1 MPLQT
6 VNQTRWLSIGN
17 LIERTDIM
25 TQNGLMDINFGGRV
39 PEELLLTDD
48 DVILVDRLK
57 AIMAKIN
64 SATQLIQSDSYTLGQ
79 VEATLD
85 VLKAE
90 PGMNEFFKGDHL
102 DKDYSKDAMDERGRG
117 TREERD
123 LFRRHRNFYFERAV
137 VKIQKGQILEDE
149 DELGAVEHLRKPVRP
164 DVAAGNEHIHPGGE
178 FMRRMKDAA
187 ESSMASATGDYV
199 DLSHVIGTS
208 DIVERLFSACKHIM
222 SDCRKKMGPETLDLI
237 VMLKY
242 NQDLWNDD
250 RNKESPHMAARIIH
264 IDNEEKKKIRR
275 LREEQA
281 RAAQPRDNDSDNNDS
296 DNNDNI

>member
-1 MPLQT
+1 M
-6 VNQTRWLSIGN
+6 
-17 LIERTDIM
+17 
-25 TQNGLMDINFGGRV
+25 
-39 PEELLLTDD
+39 
-48 DVILVDRLK
+48 
-57 AIMAKIN
+57 
-64 SATQLIQSDSYTLGQ
+64 
-79 VEATLD
+79 D
-85 VLKAE
+85 VLQH
-90 PGMNEFFKGDHL
+90 GCCC
-102 DKDYSKDAMDERGRG
+102 
-117 TREERD
+117 
-123 LFRRHRNFYFERAV
+123 
-137 VKIQKGQILEDE
+137 
-149 DELGAVEHLRKPVRP
+149 
-164 DVAAGNEHIHPGGE
+164 
-178 FMRRMKDAA
+178 KDAA

-275 LREEQA
+275 LREQA